1 MMRTETTTRTI
12 YTFDEL
18 SDAAKEKARDWYRE
32 GIAGDSYWHEWIIEY
47 AKTIG
52 AILGIDIDDVYFSGF
67 WSQGDGASFT
77 GRYKYRKGWRKA
89 LRDHVGGNSLPALER
104 IGEALQAAQK
114 STMYSG
120 TARISTSGRYC
131 HAWTMRFD
139 CDVEYGNYGDFELT
153 LSEALRDY
161 ANWTYRQLESE
172 YYYQNSD
179 EVVDESIKSIE
190 YEFDKSGG
198 IA

>member
-1 MMRTETTTRTI
+1 MRTEITTRTI

-18 SDAAKEKARDWYRE
+18 SEQAKEKARDWYRE
-32 GIAGDSYWHEWIIEY
+32 CAVDNSFWYECAMDD

-52 AILGIDIDDVYFSGF
+52 AILGIGIDQVYWSGF

-77 GRYKYRKGWRKA
+77 GRYQYRKGWRKV
-89 LRDHVGGNSLPALER
+89 LRAHVGGDSLPAMER

-114 STMYSG
+114 PTMYSG
-120 TARISTSGRYC
+120 TASISTSGNYC

-139 CDVEYGNYGDFELT
+139 CDVEYGDLGDFELVI
-153 LSEALRDY
+153 SEALRDY
-161 ANWTYRQLESE
+161 ANWIYCQLESE
-172 YYYQNSD
+172 YNYQTND
-179 EVVDESIKSIE
+179 EAVEESIKSNGC
-190 YEFDKSGG
+190 EFDEQGR

>member
-1 MMRTETTTRTI
+1 MRAETTTRTI

-18 SDAAKEKARDWYRE
+18 SEQAKEQARDWYRE
-32 GIAGDSYWHEWIIEY
+32 GMAGDSYWHECVIDD

-52 AILGIDIDDVYFSGF
+52 TIFGIDIDNVYFSGF
-67 WSQGDGASFT
+67 SCQGDGASFT
-77 GRYKYRKGWRKA
+77 GCYRYKKGWRKA
-89 LRDHVGGNSLPALER
+89 LRDYVGGNSLPALER

-114 STMYSG
+114 PTMYSG

-131 HAWTMRFD
+131 HAWTMQFD
-139 CDVEYGNYGDFELT
+139 CDVAYGNYGDFELT

-161 ANWTYRQLESE
+161 ANWTYRQLESD
-172 YYYQNSD
+172 YNYQNSD
-179 EVVDESIKSIE
+179 EAVDESIKSNE
-190 YEFDKSGG
+190 YEFDESGG